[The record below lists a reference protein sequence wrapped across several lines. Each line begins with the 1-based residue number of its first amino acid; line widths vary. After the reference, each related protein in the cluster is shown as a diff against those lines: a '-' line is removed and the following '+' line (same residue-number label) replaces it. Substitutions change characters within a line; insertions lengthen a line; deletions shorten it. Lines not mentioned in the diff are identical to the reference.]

1 MPEIWVK
8 VELCMSKVAEKFD
21 VLLGY
26 KSPGAAS
33 VGSHTI
39 LQVFSGIPSKQRRQR
54 NRRSYR
60 DGLSRRRLR
69 LRLCLAIIVESV
81 PGSMRKRMRE
91 RDSPEGAGWI

>member
-1 MPEIWVK
+1 MPEIRVK
-8 VELCMSKVAEKFD
+8 VELCISKIPEKFD

-39 LQVFSGIPSKQRRQR
+39 LQVVSGLPSKQRRQR
-54 NRRSYR
+54 NRWSYR
-60 DGLSRRRLR
+60 DGLSRRLR
-69 LRLCLAIIVESV
+69 LRLCFAIIVESV

-91 RDSPEGAGWI
+91 IDSSEGAGWI